1 MGHVDHFSA
10 GWVTPVL
17 SYVMACVGS
26 ALGLRCTVRALEAE
40 GASKRNW
47 LLLASFAIG
56 SGIWTMHF
64 IAMMGFGVE
73 GTPIRYDV
81 TLTALSLVMSIAVVS
96 AGVFTAGYG
105 RSRVTSVA
113 LGGLGTGLGVAAMH
127 YTGMAALNL
136 HGTVDYNPLLVMASV
151 VIAVVA
157 ATAALTLTLVV
168 RGPVLAVLA
177 ALVMGLAVSSM
188 HYTAM
193 YAVDVT
199 LAPSSAKL
207 PGATPTEFLFPLAVL
222 LGSFLFLASAY
233 VALSPTGKGD
243 ESAVAAQLLREVEL
257 STATATSPA
266 AATPAAAVTPPATPT
281 AAV

>member
-1 MGHVDHFSA
+1 MGHMDHFSA

-47 LLLASFAIG
+47 LTLASFAIG

-64 IAMMGFGVE
+64 VAMMGFGVE

-81 TLTALSLVMSIAVVS
+81 PMTVLSLVMAIAVVG
-96 AGVFTAGYG
+96 AGVFTVGYG
-105 RSRVTSVA
+105 RSRVRAVA
-113 LGGLGTGLGVAAMH
+113 FGGLGTGLGVAAMH
-127 YTGMAALNL
+127 YTGMTALNL
-136 HGTVDYNPLLVMASV
+136 HGEISYNPSLVIASV

-157 ATAALTLTLVV
+157 ATAALTLTLIV
-168 RGPVLAVLA
+168 RGGALAAIA

-193 YAVDVT
+193 YAVSID
-199 LAPSSAKL
+199 LAPSTARL
-207 PGATPTEFLFPLAVL
+207 PGATATEFLFPLAVM
-222 LGSFLFLASAY
+222 LGSFLFLTSAY
-233 VALSPTGKGD
+233 VALSPTGKRAESSFTD
-243 ESAVAAQLLREVEL
+243 ELLREVEL
-257 STATATSPA
+257 STA
-266 AATPAAAVTPPATPT
+266 
-281 AAV
+281 

>member
-1 MGHVDHFSA
+1 MGHMDHFSA

-17 SYVMACVGS
+17 SYAMACLGS
-26 ALGLRCTVRALEAE
+26 ALGLRCTVRALEAD

-47 LLLASFAIG
+47 LVLASVAIG

-64 IAMMGFGVE
+64 VAMMGFSVE
-73 GTPIRYDV
+73 GTPIRFDV
-81 TLTALSLVMSIAVVS
+81 PLTVLSLLMSVGVVA

-105 RSRVTSVA
+105 RSRVTSVVF
-113 LGGLGTGLGVAAMH
+113 GGLGTGVGVAAMH

-136 HGTVDYNPLLVMASV
+136 HGAVNYDPGLVIASV
-151 VIAVVA
+151 AIAVFA

-168 RGPVLAVLA
+168 RGPVLAALA

-193 YAVDVT
+193 YAVSID
-199 LAPSSAKL
+199 LAPSSATL
-207 PGATPTEFLFPLAVL
+207 GGATATEFIFPLAVV

-233 VALSPTGKGD
+233 VALSPTGKRH
-243 ESAVAAQLLREVEL
+243 ENSAAAELLREVEL
-257 STATATSPA
+257 TTA
-266 AATPAAAVTPPATPT
+266 
-281 AAV
+281 

>member
-1 MGHVDHFSA
+1 MGHMDHFSA

-17 SYVMACVGS
+17 SYAMACVGS
-26 ALGLRCTVRALEAE
+26 ALGLRCTVRALEAD

-47 LLLASFAIG
+47 LILASLAIG

-64 IAMMGFGVE
+64 VAMMGFSVK
-73 GTPIRYDV
+73 GTPIRFDV
-81 TLTALSLVMSIAVVS
+81 PLTVLSLLMSIGVVA

-105 RSRVTSVA
+105 RSRVTSVVF
-113 LGGLGTGLGVAAMH
+113 GGLGTGVGVAAMH

-136 HGTVDYNPLLVMASV
+136 HGAVNYDPALVIASV
-151 VIAVVA
+151 AIAVVA

-168 RGPVLAVLA
+168 RGPVLATAA

-193 YAVDVT
+193 YAVSID
-199 LAPSSAKL
+199 LAPSSATL
-207 PGATPTEFLFPLAVL
+207 PGATATEFIFPLAVV

-233 VALSPTGKGD
+233 VALSPTGKRH
-243 ESAVAAQLLREVEL
+243 ESAAAAELLRQVEL
-257 STATATSPA
+257 ATA
-266 AATPAAAVTPPATPT
+266 
-281 AAV
+281 

>member
-1 MGHVDHFSA
+1 MGHMDHFSA

-17 SYVMACVGS
+17 SYLMACVGS
-26 ALGLRCTVRALEAE
+26 ALGLRCTVRALESS

-47 LLLASFAIG
+47 LVLASVAIG

-64 IAMMGFGVE
+64 VAMLGFAVD

-81 TLTALSLVMSIAVVS
+81 PLTVLSLLMSIGVVA

-105 RSRVTSVA
+105 RSRVTSVV
-113 LGGLGTGLGVAAMH
+113 LGGLGAGLGVAAMH
-127 YTGMAALNL
+127 YTGMAALHL
-136 HGTVDYNPLLVMASV
+136 HGEVSYDPALVLASV
-151 VIAVVA
+151 AIAVVA

-168 RGPVLAVLA
+168 RGPVLAALA

-193 YAVDVT
+193 YAVRISLSPSDAPLAGVT
-199 LAPSSAKL
+199 
-207 PGATPTEFLFPLAVL
+207 ATQFIFPLAVV

-233 VALSPTGKGD
+233 VALSPTGSGRND
-243 ESAVAAQLLREVEL
+243 SAVAAELLREVEL
-257 STATATSPA
+257 STA
-266 AATPAAAVTPPATPT
+266 
-281 AAV
+281 

>member
-1 MGHVDHFSA
+1 MGHMDHFSA

-17 SYVMACVGS
+17 SYLMACVGS
-26 ALGLRCTVRALEAE
+26 ALGLRCTVRALEAT

-47 LLLASFAIG
+47 LVLASVAIG

-64 IAMMGFGVE
+64 VAMLGFAVE

-81 TLTALSLVMSIAVVS
+81 PLTVLSLLMSVGVVA

-105 RSRVTSVA
+105 RSRVTSVV

-127 YTGMAALNL
+127 YTGMAALHL
-136 HGTVDYNPLLVMASV
+136 HGEVSYDPALVIASV

-168 RGPVLAVLA
+168 RGPVLAALA

-193 YAVDVT
+193 YAVRIS
-199 LAPSSAKL
+199 LAPS
-207 PGATPTEFLFPLAVL
+207 GAPLAGVTATQFIFPLAVV

-233 VALSPTGKGD
+233 VALSPTGSGRND
-243 ESAVAAQLLREVEL
+243 SAVAAELLREVEL
-257 STATATSPA
+257 STA
-266 AATPAAAVTPPATPT
+266 
-281 AAV
+281 

>member
-26 ALGLRCTVRALEAE
+26 ALGLRCTVRALEAD
-40 GASKRNW
+40 GALKRNW

-73 GTPIRYDV
+73 GAPVRYDV
-81 TLTALSLVMSIAVVS
+81 PLTVLSLVMSIAVVS

-136 HGTVDYNPLLVMASV
+136 HGTVGFHPLLVIASV
-151 VIAVVA
+151 AIAVAA
-157 ATAALTLTLVV
+157 ATAALTLTLIV

-193 YAVDVT
+193 YAVSVS
-199 LAPSSAKL
+199 LAPSSAAL
-207 PGATPTEFLFPLAVL
+207 PGVTPTEFIFPLAVL

-233 VALSPTGKGD
+233 VALSPTGKHS
-243 ESAVAAQLLREVEL
+243 ESAVAAELLREVGL
-257 STATATSPA
+257 STATETAT
-266 AATPAAAVTPPATPT
+266 ATPT
-281 AAV
+281 ATV

>member
-1 MGHVDHFSA
+1 MGHMNHFSA

-17 SYVMACVGS
+17 SYAMACVGA
-26 ALGLRCTVRALEAE
+26 ALGLRCTVRALEAD

-47 LLLASFAIG
+47 LTLASVAIG

-64 IAMMGFGVE
+64 VAMLGFSVE

-81 TLTALSLVMSIAVVS
+81 PLTVLSLLMSIGVVA

-113 LGGLGTGLGVAAMH
+113 FGGIGTGLGVAAMH
-127 YTGMAALNL
+127 YTGMAALDL
-136 HGTVDYNPLLVMASV
+136 HGEIDYDPRLVIASV
-151 VIAVVA
+151 AIAVVA

-168 RGPVLAVLA
+168 RGPVLATLA

-188 HYTAM
+188 HYTGM
-193 YAVDVT
+193 YAVSVT
-199 LAPSSAKL
+199 LAPSSATL
-207 PGATPTEFLFPLAVL
+207 SGATATEFIFPLAVV

-233 VALSPTGKGD
+233 VALSPTGKRH
-243 ESAVAAQLLREVEL
+243 ESAIAAELLREVEL
-257 STATATSPA
+257 AT
-266 AATPAAAVTPPATPT
+266 V
-281 AAV
+281 

>member
-26 ALGLRCTVRALEAE
+26 ALGLRCTVRALEDDA
-40 GASKRNW
+40 ASKRNW

-64 IAMMGFGVE
+64 LAMMGFRVE

-81 TLTALSLVMSIAVVS
+81 PLTVLSLVMAIAVVS

-105 RSRVTSVA
+105 RSRVMSVGLA
-113 LGGLGTGLGVAAMH
+113 GLGTGLGVAAMH
-127 YTGMAALNL
+127 YAGMAALNL
-136 HGTVDYNPLLVMASV
+136 HGTLDYNPLLVIASV

-157 ATAALTLTLVV
+157 ATAALTLTLIV
-168 RGPVLAVLA
+168 RGPALAVLA

-193 YAVDVT
+193 YAVDVS
-199 LAPSSAKL
+199 LVPSSAEL
-207 PGATPTEFLFPLAVL
+207 PGVTATEFLFPLAVL

-233 VALSPTGKGD
+233 VALSLTGKRD
-243 ESAVAAQLLREVEL
+243 ESAVAAELLREVEL
-257 STATATSPA
+257 STTTATTAPTATPGSSTSATATA
-266 AATPAAAVTPPATPT
+266 PAT
-281 AAV
+281 V

>member
-1 MGHVDHFSA
+1 MGHMDHFSA

-26 ALGLRCTVRALEAE
+26 ALGLRCTVRALDAV

-47 LLLASFAIG
+47 LLLGSFAIG

-64 IAMMGFGVE
+64 VAMMGFGVA

-81 TLTALSLVMSIAVVS
+81 PLTVLSLVMSIAVVS

-105 RSRVTSVA
+105 RSRVTSVV
-113 LGGLGTGLGVAAMH
+113 LGGLGTGLGVSAMH

-136 HGTVDYNPLLVMASV
+136 HGSVDYDALLVVASV

-168 RGPVLAVLA
+168 RGPVLTVVA
-177 ALVMGLAVSSM
+177 ALVMGLAVSTM

-193 YAVDVT
+193 FAVHVT
-199 LAPSSAKL
+199 LAPSSAEL
-207 PGATPTEFLFPLAVL
+207 PGATPTAFLFPLAVV

-233 VALSPTGKGD
+233 VALSPTGKRA
-243 ESAVAAQLLREVEL
+243 ESVAGELLREVEL
-257 STATATSPA
+257 STATPSEPATASATVSATATSGIA
-266 AATPAAAVTPPATPT
+266 
-281 AAV
+281 

>member
-1 MGHVDHFSA
+1 MGHMDHFSA

-17 SYVMACVGS
+17 SYIMACVGS
-26 ALGLRCTVRALEAE
+26 ALGLRCTVRALETD

-64 IAMMGFGVE
+64 VAMMGFGVE

-81 TLTALSLVMSIAVVS
+81 PLTVLSLAIAIAVVS

-105 RSRVTSVA
+105 RSRVASVA

-136 HGTVDYNPLLVMASV
+136 HGTVDYDPVSVTASV

-157 ATAALTLTLVV
+157 ASAALTLTLTV
-168 RGPVLAVLA
+168 RGPVLAAVA

-193 YAVDVT
+193 YAVDVS
-199 LAPSSAKL
+199 LAPSSAEL
-207 PGATPTEFLFPLAVL
+207 PGATATEFLFPLAVV
-222 LGSFLFLASAY
+222 LGSFLFLTSAY
-233 VALSPTGKGD
+233 VALSPTGKRA
-243 ESAVAAQLLREVEL
+243 ESVAAELLREVEL
-257 STATATSPA
+257 STATATATAPA
-266 AATPAAAVTPPATPT
+266 PATT
-281 AAV
+281 ATA

>member
-1 MGHVDHFSA
+1 MGHMDHFSA
-10 GWVTPVL
+10 GWVTPVF
-17 SYVMACVGS
+17 SYAMACVGS

-47 LLLASFAIG
+47 LTLASFAIG

-64 IAMMGFGVE
+64 IAMMGFSVE
-73 GTPIRYDV
+73 GTPIRYDIP
-81 TLTALSLVMSIAVVS
+81 LTVLSLVMAIAVVS

-105 RSRVTSVA
+105 RSRVQAVL

-136 HGTVDYNPLLVMASV
+136 HGSVGFDPLMVIASV
-151 VIAVVA
+151 AIAVVA
-157 ATAALTLTLVV
+157 ATAALTLSLVV
-168 RGPVLAVLA
+168 RGPVLATLS

-193 YAVDVT
+193 YAVSVN
-199 LAPSSAKL
+199 LRPSSAEL
-207 PGATPTEFLFPLAVL
+207 PGATATEFLFPLAVL

-233 VALSPTGKGD
+233 VALSPTGKRH
-243 ESAVAAQLLREVEL
+243 ESAVAAELLREVEL
-257 STATATSPA
+257 TTA
-266 AATPAAAVTPPATPT
+266 
-281 AAV
+281 

>member
-1 MGHVDHFSA
+1 MGHMDHFSA

-26 ALGLRCTVRALEAE
+26 ALGLRCTLRALEAD

-47 LLLASFAIG
+47 LLLASVAIG

-64 IAMMGFGVE
+64 IAMLGFSVE

-81 TLTALSLVMSIAVVS
+81 PLTVLSLLMSIGVVA

-105 RSRVTSVA
+105 KSRVTSVVF
-113 LGGLGTGLGVAAMH
+113 GGLGTGVGVAAMH

-136 HGTVDYNPLLVMASV
+136 HGDVNYDPMLVIASV
-151 VIAVVA
+151 AIAVVA
-157 ATAALTLTLVV
+157 ATAALTLTLIV
-168 RGPVLAVLA
+168 RGGVLAAIA

-193 YAVDVT
+193 YAVSID
-199 LAPSSAKL
+199 LAPSSAGL
-207 PGATPTEFLFPLAVL
+207 PGATPTEFIFPLAVV
-222 LGSFLFLASAY
+222 LGSFLFLAAAY
-233 VALSPTGKGD
+233 VALSPTGKRH
-243 ESAVAAQLLREVEL
+243 ESAIAAEILREVEL
-257 STATATSPA
+257 ATA
-266 AATPAAAVTPPATPT
+266 
-281 AAV
+281 

>member
-1 MGHVDHFSA
+1 MEHINHFSA

-47 LLLASFAIG
+47 LTLASFAIG

-64 IAMMGFGVE
+64 VAMMGFGVQ

-81 TLTALSLVMSIAVVS
+81 PMTVLSLVMAIAVVS

-105 RSRVTSVA
+105 RSRIRAVA

-136 HGTVDYNPLLVMASV
+136 HGEISYDPSLVIASV
-151 VIAVVA
+151 AIAVVA
-157 ATAALTLTLVV
+157 ATAALTLTLIV
-168 RGPVLAVLA
+168 RGGVLAAIA

-193 YAVDVT
+193 YAVSID
-199 LAPSSAKL
+199 LAPSTAQL
-207 PGATPTEFLFPLAVL
+207 AGATATEFLFPLAVV
-222 LGSFLFLASAY
+222 LGSFLFLAAAY
-233 VALSPTGKGD
+233 VALSPTGKRE
-243 ESAVAAQLLREVEL
+243 ESAAAAELLRQVEL
-257 STATATSPA
+257 ATA
-266 AATPAAAVTPPATPT
+266 
-281 AAV
+281 

>member
-1 MGHVDHFSA
+1 MGHMDHFSA

-17 SYVMACVGS
+17 SYAMACVGS

-47 LLLASFAIG
+47 LTLASFAIG

-64 IAMMGFGVE
+64 VAMMGFSVE
-73 GTPIRYDV
+73 GTPIRYDIP
-81 TLTALSLVMSIAVVS
+81 LTVLSLVMAIAVVS
-96 AGVFTAGYG
+96 AGIFTAGYG
-105 RSRVTSVA
+105 RSRVQAVL

-136 HGTVDYNPLLVMASV
+136 HGSVGFDPLMVIASV
-151 VIAVVA
+151 AIAVVA
-157 ATAALTLTLVV
+157 ATAALTLSLVV
-168 RGPVLAVLA
+168 RGPVLATLS

-193 YAVDVT
+193 FAVTVN
-199 LAPSSAKL
+199 LKPSSAEL
-207 PGATPTEFLFPLAVL
+207 PGATATEFLFPLAVL

-233 VALSPTGKGD
+233 VALSPTGKRH
-243 ESAVAAQLLREVEL
+243 ESAVAAELLREVEL
-257 STATATSPA
+257 TTA
-266 AATPAAAVTPPATPT
+266 
-281 AAV
+281 

>member
-1 MGHVDHFSA
+1 MGHMDHFSA

-26 ALGLRCTVRALEAE
+26 ALGLRCTVRALEAD
-40 GASKRNW
+40 GASKRRW
-47 LLLASFAIG
+47 LALASFAIG

-64 IAMMGFGVE
+64 VAMMGFSVE

-81 TLTALSLVMSIAVVS
+81 PLTVLSLVMAIAVVS

-105 RSRVTSVA
+105 RSRITSVA

-127 YTGMAALNL
+127 YAGMAALNL
-136 HGTVDYNPLLVMASV
+136 HGSVDYDPLLVFASV
-151 VIAVVA
+151 AIAVVA
-157 ATAALTLTLVV
+157 ATAALTLTLIV
-168 RGPVLAVLA
+168 RGPALAAVA

-193 YAVDVT
+193 YAVDVS
-199 LAPSSAKL
+199 LAPSSAEL
-207 PGATPTEFLFPLAVL
+207 PGATATEFLFPLAVV

-233 VALSPTGKGD
+233 VALSPTGKRA
-243 ESAVAAQLLREVEL
+243 ESVAAELLREVEL
-257 STATATSPA
+257 STATAD
-266 AATPAAAVTPPATPT
+266 TPAPTTTATT
-281 AAV
+281 TV

>member
-1 MGHVDHFSA
+1 MGHMDHFSA

-17 SYVMACVGS
+17 SYAMACLGS
-26 ALGLRCTVRALEAE
+26 ALGLRCTVRALEAD

-47 LLLASFAIG
+47 LTLASLAIG

-64 IAMMGFGVE
+64 VAMMGFSVE

-81 TLTALSLVMSIAVVS
+81 PLTVLSLLTAIAVVA

-105 RSRVTSVA
+105 RSRVRSVI

-127 YTGMAALNL
+127 YAGMYALNL
-136 HGTVDYNPLLVMASV
+136 HGDLSYDPVLVGASV
-151 VIAVVA
+151 AIAVVA
-157 ATAALTLTLVV
+157 ATAALTLTLIV
-168 RGPVLAVLA
+168 RGPVLATIA

-193 YAVDVT
+193 FAVQVT
-199 LAPSSAKL
+199 LTPSSAEL
-207 PGATPTEFLFPLAVL
+207 PGATSTEFLFPLAVL

-233 VALSPTGKGD
+233 VALSPTGQRA
-243 ESAVAAQLLREVEL
+243 ESAIAAELLREVEL
-257 STATATSPA
+257 STA
-266 AATPAAAVTPPATPT
+266 
-281 AAV
+281 

>member
-1 MGHVDHFSA
+1 MGHMDHFSA

-17 SYVMACVGS
+17 SYAMACVGS
-26 ALGLRCTVRALEAE
+26 ALGLRCTVRALEAN

-64 IAMMGFGVE
+64 VAMMGFGVE

-81 TLTALSLVMSIAVVS
+81 PLTVLSLAIAIAVVS

-105 RSRVTSVA
+105 RSRVMSVA

-136 HGTVDYNPLLVMASV
+136 HGAVDYDPLLVIASV

-157 ATAALTLTLVV
+157 ATAALTLTLIV
-168 RGPVLAVLA
+168 RGPVLAAVA

-193 YAVDVT
+193 YAVDVS
-199 LAPSSAKL
+199 LAPSSAEL
-207 PGATPTEFLFPLAVL
+207 SGATATEFLFPLAVL

-233 VALSPTGKGD
+233 VALSPTGKRD
-243 ESAVAAQLLREVEL
+243 ESAVAAELLREVEG
-257 STATATSPA
+257 STAPATATTATA
-266 AATPAAAVTPPATPT
+266 
-281 AAV
+281 